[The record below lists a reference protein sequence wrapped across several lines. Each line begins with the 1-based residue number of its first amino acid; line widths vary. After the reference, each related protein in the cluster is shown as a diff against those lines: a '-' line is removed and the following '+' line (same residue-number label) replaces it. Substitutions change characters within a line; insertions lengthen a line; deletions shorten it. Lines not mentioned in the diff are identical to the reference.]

1 MIYSK
6 HGCDWNEVLTWLFTT
21 TVNTTTTTK
30 ITAWY
35 IQTGSKILCRL
46 HRWVVSCWDRRVLLN
61 ISNVQ
66 CMMNEVVA
74 SSQRVWADKIKYR
87 KTTFYL
93 AHIVWSES
101 SSQVEMTALKH
112 IPTHLPCHHPPNE
125 MFNDI
130 SPSFSKFIHSFIH
143 SFILIA
149 WWSDFILE
157 LHLSLL
163 NPSTNQLLYI
173 ELKNFQWTF
182 SITATLW

>member
-1 MIYSK
+1 MLLFLPYFEDSKWVKVSSQCRRSPNPCYNMIYSK

-143 SFILIA
+143 SF
-149 WWSDFILE
+149 S
-157 LHLSLL
+157 
-163 NPSTNQLLYI
+163 
-173 ELKNFQWTF
+173 
-182 SITATLW
+182 